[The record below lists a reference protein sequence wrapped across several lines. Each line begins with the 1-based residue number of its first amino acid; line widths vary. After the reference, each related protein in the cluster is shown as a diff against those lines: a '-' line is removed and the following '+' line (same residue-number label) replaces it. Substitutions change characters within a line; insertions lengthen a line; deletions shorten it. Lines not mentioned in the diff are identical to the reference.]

1 MIIDPSIMALFI
13 SSLLISFIVLYAAL
27 YGIQIL
33 RKWDI
38 RSGSELQLRLER
50 KTYLISTFLNY
61 TLGFQIISLFFY
73 LFVADH
79 LHTFLVGA
87 MCAAGSLYA
96 NSYGYPTLIL
106 KLVNFLLV
114 GIWLILNYTDNRAHD
129 YPLIKTKNL
138 LLLVI
143 APMLLIE
150 TFAQGSYFL
159 QLKPNIIT
167 SCCGSL
173 FSAGSQSIRS
183 DVFALPVNAMKAIFF
198 LSMAFTGASALRF
211 YFKGTGAYLFSGF
224 SAFTFV
230 VSILSIFSF
239 ISLYIYEMPSHH
251 CPFCILQEEYGYI
264 GYPLYLTLFGGVIS
278 GVGAGLLTAFKN
290 INSLTDILP
299 GIQKRLTLFSL
310 LLFMAFFVLV
320 LYKMTFTTFILGG

>member
-1 MIIDPSIMALFI
+1 MIIHPSIIALI
-13 SSLLISFIVLYAAL
+13 VSSALISFIVLYAAF

-33 RKWDI
+33 RRWDI
-38 RSGSELQLRLER
+38 ASGSELQLVLER

-61 TLGFQIISLFFY
+61 TLGFQLISLFFY

-96 NSYGYPTLIL
+96 NSIGYPTLIL

-129 YPLIKTKNL
+129 YPLIRKKNIML
-138 LLLVI
+138 LII
-143 APMLLIE
+143 APLLLIE
-150 TFAQGSYFL
+150 TFTQGSYFL

-173 FSAGSQSIRS
+173 FSAGSQGFRS
-183 DVFALPVNAMKAIFF
+183 DIFALPINTMKAIFS
-198 LSMAFTGASALRF
+198 LSMALTAASGLYF
-211 YFKGTGAYLFSGF
+211 YFKGTGGYFFSGF
-224 SAFTFV
+224 SALSFF

-251 CPFCILQEEYGYI
+251 CPFCVLQKEYNYI
-264 GYPLYLTLFGGVIS
+264 GFPLYLTLFGGVIS

-290 INSLTDILP
+290 IKSLTDILP
-299 GIQKRLTLFSL
+299 GVQKRLTLFSL
-310 LLFMAFFVLV
+310 SLFAAFLIIVF
-320 LYKMTFTTFILGG
+320 YKITFTNFILEG

>member
-1 MIIDPSIMALFI
+1 M
-13 SSLLISFIVLYAAL
+13 YAAF

-38 RSGSELQLRLER
+38 RSGSELQLGLER

-61 TLGFQIISLFFY
+61 TLGFQLISLFFY

-87 MCAAGSLYA
+87 MCAAGSLNA

-106 KLVNFLLV
+106 KLINFLFV

-129 YPLIKTKNL
+129 YPLIKKKNIML
-138 LLLVI
+138 LII
-143 APMLLIE
+143 APLLLIE
-150 TFAQGSYFL
+150 TFTQASYFL

-173 FSAGSQSIRS
+173 FSAGSQDFRADI
-183 DVFALPVNAMKAIFF
+183 FALPINTMKATFF
-198 LSMAFTGASALRF
+198 LSMAFTAASGIYF
-211 YFKGTGAYLFSGF
+211 YFKGRGGYVFLGS
-224 SAFTFV
+224 SALTFV

-239 ISLYIYEMPSHH
+239 ISLYIYEMPTHN
-251 CPFCILQEEYGYI
+251 CPFCVLQKEYDYI
-264 GYPLYLTLFGGVIS
+264 GFPLYLTLLGGVIS
-278 GVGAGLLTAFKN
+278 GVGAGLLTAFRN
-290 INSLTDILP
+290 IKSLTDILP
-299 GIQKRLTLFSL
+299 GIQKKLTLFSL
-310 LLFMAFFVLV
+310 SLFAAFLIIV
-320 LYKMTFTTFILGG
+320 LYKIMFTTFILEG

>member
-1 MIIDPSIMALFI
+1 MIIHPSIIALFV
-13 SSLLISFIVLYAAL
+13 SSLLISFIVLYAAF
-27 YGIQIL
+27 YGIHIL

-38 RSGSELQLRLER
+38 ASGSELQLRLER

-114 GIWLILNYTDNRAHD
+114 GIWLVLNYTDNRAHD
-129 YPLIKTKNL
+129 YPLIKKKNL

-143 APMLLIE
+143 APLIVVE
-150 TFAQGSYFL
+150 TFLQGSYFI

-173 FSAGSQSIRS
+173 FSGGNEIVRADI
-183 DVFALPVNAMKAIFF
+183 FALPIDAMKAFFF
-198 LSMAFTGASALRF
+198 LSLALTGLSGLRF
-211 YFKGTGAYLFSGF
+211 YFKGTGGHLFSGF
-224 SAFTFV
+224 SALTFV

-239 ISLYIYEMPSHH
+239 ISLYIYEMPTHN
-251 CPFCILQEEYGYI
+251 CPFCVLQKEYDYI
-264 GYPLYLTLFGGVIS
+264 GFPLYLTLIGGVIS
-278 GVGAGLLTAFKN
+278 GVGAGLLTSFKN
-290 INSLTDILP
+290 IKSLTDILP

-310 LLFMAFFVLV
+310 SLFTTFLIIV
-320 LYKMTFTTFILGG
+320 LYKMTFTNFILEG

>member
-1 MIIDPSIMALFI
+1 MILHPSIIALTL
-13 SSLLISFIVLYAAL
+13 SSVLISFIVIYAAF
-27 YGIQIL
+27 YSIQIL

-38 RSGSELQLRLER
+38 RSGSELQLGLER

-61 TLGFQIISLFFY
+61 TLGFQLISLFFY

-87 MCAAGSLYA
+87 MCAAGSLNA

-106 KLVNFLLV
+106 KLINFLFV

-129 YPLIKTKNL
+129 YPLIKKKNVL
-138 LLLVI
+138 LLII
-143 APMLLIE
+143 APLIVIE
-150 TFAQGSYFL
+150 TFLQASYFL

-173 FSAGSQSIRS
+173 FSAGSQDFRS
-183 DVFALPVNAMKAIFF
+183 DIFALPINTMKTFF
-198 LSMAFTGASALRF
+198 SLSMALTAASGLYF
-211 YFKGTGAYLFSGF
+211 YFKGRGGYVFSGF
-224 SAFTFV
+224 SALTFV

-239 ISLYIYEMPSHH
+239 ISLYIYEMPTHH
-251 CPFCILQEEYGYI
+251 CPFCVLQKEYDYI
-264 GYPLYLTLFGGVIS
+264 GFPLYLTLFGGAIS
-278 GVGAGLLTAFKN
+278 GMGAGLLTAFKS
-290 INSLTDILP
+290 IKSLTDILP

-310 LLFMAFFVLV
+310 SLFAAFLLIVF
-320 LYKMTFTTFILGG
+320 YKMTFTAFILEG

>member
-1 MIIDPSIMALFI
+1 M
-13 SSLLISFIVLYAAL
+13 YAAF

-38 RSGSELQLRLER
+38 RSGSELQLALER

-61 TLGFQIISLFFY
+61 TLGFQLISLFFF

-87 MCAAGSLYA
+87 MCAAGSLNA

-106 KLVNFLLV
+106 KLINFLFV

-129 YPLIKTKNL
+129 YPLIKKKNVL
-138 LLLVI
+138 LLII
-143 APMLLIE
+143 APLIVIE
-150 TFAQGSYFL
+150 TFLQGSYFL

-173 FSAGSQSIRS
+173 FSAGNQDFRADI
-183 DVFALPVNAMKAIFF
+183 FALPITTMKATFF
-198 LSMAFTGASALRF
+198 LSMALTAGSGLYF
-211 YFKGTGAYLFSGF
+211 YFKGRGGYVFSGF
-224 SAFTFV
+224 SALTFV

-239 ISLYIYEMPSHH
+239 ISLYIYEMPTHN
-251 CPFCILQEEYGYI
+251 CPFCVLQKEYDYI
-264 GYPLYLTLFGGVIS
+264 GFPLYLTLFGGVIS
-278 GVGAGLLTAFKN
+278 GVGAGLLTAFRN
-290 INSLTDILP
+290 IKSLTEILP

-310 LLFMAFFVLV
+310 SLFAVFLIIVF
-320 LYKMTFTTFILGG
+320 YKIMFTTFILDG